1 MRKVREIMKRAL
13 VGMLCL
19 AMLLTGGWTV
29 LAEEAQTPEDVA
41 FAAGFYRLAG
51 SFAQKEEEYRRRA
64 AALSEGDPG
73 GAVALMEEMCGWLRE
88 QIDLLFGEGTC
99 RTAFGASSSLGLY
112 QQFFE
117 GVVPYIKGAR
127 AQKLERYT
135 RDGDGVLR

>member
-1 MRKVREIMKRAL
+1 METLKIQSGRVE
-13 VGMLCL
+13 L
-19 AMLLTGGWTV
+19 AVNGDPERV
-29 LAEEAQTPEDVA
+29 VAFDPEDVA

-64 AALSEGDPG
+64 AALSEGDRG

-99 RTAFGASSSLGLY
+99 RTAFGAGSSLGLY